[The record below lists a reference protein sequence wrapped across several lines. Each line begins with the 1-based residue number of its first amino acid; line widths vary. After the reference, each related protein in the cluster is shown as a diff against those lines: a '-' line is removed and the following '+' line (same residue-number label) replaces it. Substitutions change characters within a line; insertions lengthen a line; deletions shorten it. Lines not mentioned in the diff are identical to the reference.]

1 MNGRIITFAEAL
13 REAAREALASDPA
26 VFIIGLGAPDPKGI
40 FATTTGL
47 ADAFPGRVL
56 DMPVA
61 ENAVTGMCIG
71 AAMTGMRPLITH
83 QRVDF
88 ALTAMEQ
95 IANQAGNWR
104 YMFGGRR
111 GLPITMRMVIGRG
124 WGQGPQHAQSLQ
136 ATFAHFPGLKVVMPA
151 TAADAGGLLLSAIAE
166 DDPVIFLEHRWLHA
180 STSEVPERLRP
191 IEIGKAAI
199 RRRGRD
205 VTIAATSLMVL
216 EALRAA
222 EALAAAGVEA
232 EVIDLRSIAP
242 LDRDCL
248 LESVRRTGRFVAAD
262 TGWHSFGVAAETIA
276 TVTEGAFASLIA
288 PPARVALP
296 DAPSPTSPA
305 LAVAYYPGAPEI
317 ENTVRRLLDM
327 PERPDAA
334 ADESPVGRDVP
345 GQSFTGPF

>member
-1 MNGRIITFAEAL
+1 MSGRIISYAEAL
-13 REAAREALASDPA
+13 REATREALSRDPS
-26 VFIIGLGAPDPKGI
+26 VFVIGLGAPDPKGI
-40 FATTTGL
+40 FATTIGL
-47 ADAFPGRVL
+47 AEAFPGRVL
-56 DMPVA
+56 DMPVS

-111 GLPITMRMVIGRG
+111 GLPLTMRMVIGRG

-136 ATFAHFPGLKVVMPA
+136 ATFAHFPGLKVLMPA
-151 TAADAGGLLLSAIAE
+151 TAADAGGLLLAAIAD
-166 DDPVIFLEHRWLHA
+166 DDPVILLEHRWLHA
-180 STSEVPERLRP
+180 STSEVPEHLRP
-191 IEIGKAAI
+191 LEIGKAVI
-199 RRRGRD
+199 RRCGRD

-222 EALAAAGVEA
+222 EELAAAGVEA

-242 LDRDCL
+242 MDRDCL

-262 TGWHSFGVAAETIA
+262 TGWHSFGAAAEMIA
-276 TVTEGAFASLIA
+276 TVSEGAFSGLIS
-288 PPARVALP
+288 PPVRVALP

-305 LAVAYYPGAPEI
+305 LAVAYYPGALAI
-317 ENTVRRLLDM
+317 ENTIRRLLDM
-327 PERPDAA
+327 PERPD
-334 ADESPVGRDVP
+334 DVGGKSPVGRDVP
-345 GQSFTGPF
+345 GKTFTGPF